1 MAQSKSGHVL
11 HANSA
16 LILRTKLT
24 LHNVPSDS
32 PGAKENHVAGGF
44 AKLLRKD
51 EARSDFS
58 KKHFRHFG
66 IPLTPGFSSPLL
78 VQYILSIIA
87 SDYHCIDVS
96 NLILL
101 KYAL

>member
-58 KKHFRHFG
+58 KKHFRLFVG
-66 IPLTPGFSSPLL
+66 MPLTPDSSTVPLAGA
-78 VQYILSIIA
+78 VHTKH
-87 SDYHCIDVS
+87 HC
-96 NLILL
+96 
-101 KYAL
+101 K

>member
-51 EARSDFS
+51 EARSDF
-58 KKHFRHFG
+58 
-66 IPLTPGFSSPLL
+66 
-78 VQYILSIIA
+78 
-87 SDYHCIDVS
+87 
-96 NLILL
+96 
-101 KYAL
+101 